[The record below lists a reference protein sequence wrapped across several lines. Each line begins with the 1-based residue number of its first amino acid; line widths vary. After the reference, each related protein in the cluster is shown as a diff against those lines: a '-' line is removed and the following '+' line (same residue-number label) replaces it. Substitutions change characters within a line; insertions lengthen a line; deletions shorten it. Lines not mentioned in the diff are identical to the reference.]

1 MAEGFI
7 FFAAVLLQGFLCARL
22 LPHKYNY
29 MEKGI
34 LAGAAEIAE
43 IAVAA
48 NLLAVLG
55 MFSLYALSAVL
66 FVSAGICLWIVCKRE
81 KVQEA
86 SGKMSRWDVAAVAL
100 LLISFCLCFS
110 FFRQNICRQAGTRV
124 YLINGVHIAKNRWD
138 HL

>member
-43 IAVAA
+43 
-48 NLLAVLG
+48 
-55 MFSLYALSAVL
+55 S
-66 FVSAGICLWIVCKRE
+66 
-81 KVQEA
+81 Q
-86 SGKMSRWDVAAVAL
+86 
-100 LLISFCLCFS
+100 
-110 FFRQNICRQAGTRV
+110 
-124 YLINGVHIAKNRWD
+124 
-138 HL
+138 